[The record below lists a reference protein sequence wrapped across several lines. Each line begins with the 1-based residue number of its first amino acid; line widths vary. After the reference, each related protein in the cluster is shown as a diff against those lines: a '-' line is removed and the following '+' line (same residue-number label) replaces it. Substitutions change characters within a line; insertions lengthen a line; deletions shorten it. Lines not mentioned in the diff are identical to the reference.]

1 MPRGDGT
8 GPMGAGAMTGRG
20 AGLCTGQRAPGY
32 GAAGFGR
39 MGGAGMGSVW
49 GRGVCGGRRL
59 GWGGQMFAGPAQ
71 VWPEAEAE
79 KAMLRNRAQALQ
91 AELARLNERLAKL
104 DAAKAGE

>member
-20 AGLCTGQRAPGY
+20 AGVCSGQRTLGY
-32 GAAGFGR
+32 TGAGFGR
-39 MGGAGMGSVW
+39 MGAGMGSAW
-49 GRGVCGGRRL
+49 GRGICGGRRL
-59 GWGGQMFAGPAQ
+59 GWGGQMLAGPAQ
-71 VWPEAEAE
+71 EWPEAEAE
-79 KAMLRNRAQALQ
+79 KAMLKNRAQALQ